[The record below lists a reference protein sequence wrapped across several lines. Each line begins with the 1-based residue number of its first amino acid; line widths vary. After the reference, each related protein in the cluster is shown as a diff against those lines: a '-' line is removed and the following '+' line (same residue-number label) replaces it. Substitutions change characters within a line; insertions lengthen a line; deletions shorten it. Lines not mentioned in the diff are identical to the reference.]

1 VTANVEVSS
10 DSTSPRSIAVPVE
23 VNDRELWLSFVAVHS
38 RAGTVYAFRD
48 ITFERRLEESKS
60 DFIATVSHELRT
72 PMTAVLGAATT
83 LLRHELELTA
93 EQRRELAQMI
103 ASQAQRL
110 SNVTDEILL
119 ATSLDRNDVRL
130 ETRKVDVAALV
141 RETVSAWAPNVPQTM
156 ELELA
161 LADVGSA
168 IGDRDRLQQV
178 LINLIDNAV
187 KYSPEGGA
195 IVVSTTRVDRSLVRI
210 AVADEGIGITPA
222 EQERVFDKFY
232 RVDPSLTR
240 GPSGTGL
247 GLYICRGLV
256 ERMGGRLAVSSEA
269 GVGST
274 FTLDLAAA

>member
-1 VTANVEVSS
+1 
-10 DSTSPRSIAVPVE
+10 
-23 VNDRELWLSFVAVHS
+23 
-38 RAGTVYAFRD
+38 VYAFRD

-83 LLRHELELTA
+83 LLRHDLDLTP
-93 EQRRELAQMI
+93 EQRRELAEMI

-119 ATSLDRNDVRL
+119 ATSLDRDDVRL
-130 ETRKVDVAALV
+130 ETGRVDVAAVV
-141 RETVSAWAPNVPQTM
+141 RETIGALASNLPERVEV
-156 ELELA
+156 ELV
-161 LADVGSA
+161 LADVGAA
-168 IGDRDRLQQV
+168 IGDRDRIQQV
-178 LINLIDNAV
+178 LVNLIDNAV
-187 KYSPEGGA
+187 KYSPDGGA
-195 IVVSTTRVDRSLVRI
+195 IRVSTARVDSSRVRI
-210 AVADEGIGITPA
+210 AVADEGIGIAPA
-222 EQERVFDKFY
+222 EQERVFEKFY

-256 ERMGGRLAVSSEA
+256 ERMGGHLAVSSEA
-269 GVGST
+269 GSGST